1 MIKGNMRLIPPTA
14 GNRNQVA
21 LAETVFLRCLL
32 TRVCHLLLWCVVLL
46 QPGVGKAELPAGP
59 WTFSGIVNDDLMGAD
74 GSVVLHQT
82 LTVSGYFEDGSFV
95 FDADPQKSM
104 QNVWE
109 SAGWDGKLLR
119 VVQNFPDKP
128 GPGQPRSRWLGIVE
142 PNVFSRHATL
152 ATTSILMAF
161 ADTNI
166 LARMRQGRVLIIL
179 GERRLYPEENNTY
192 EIKEF
197 PSGGLEIRATC
208 PGQKVARGGNTP
220 IPGFEHG
227 FTRWTY
233 HSIVDKPDSPKP
245 IDSFNLKTEF
255 EQFRPADG
263 RVLTEHHIT
272 GNLDFEKSEAK
283 VTNFWPEISQD
294 AMQVWDYSMRP
305 LIYPLNKGA
314 VDQAC
319 VYTLTNHMW
328 NFSQEL
334 KELITNRA
342 KDFKELVLREGIPPQ
357 SVDVEDQVSYAPANS
372 GHRRVGVL
380 AGLGIISALFTWVLL
395 QQWRASRISQ
405 KEKNKINHKK
415 GIK

>member
-1 MIKGNMRLIPPTA
+1 MRLIPPTA
-14 GNRNQVA
+14 GNRTQLA
-21 LAETVFLRCLL
+21 LAETIFLRCLL

-59 WTFSGIVNDDLMGAD
+59 WKFSGIVNDDLKGAN
-74 GSVVLHQT
+74 GSVVMHQT
-82 LTVSGYFEDGSFV
+82 LTVSGYFENGSFILTV
-95 FDADPQKSM
+95 DPQKSP
-104 QNVWE
+104 QNIWE

-119 VVQNFPDKP
+119 VVQNFSDKP
-128 GPGQPRSRWLGIVE
+128 GPGQPRSRWLGTVE
-142 PNVFSRHATL
+142 PNVFSRHATP

-166 LARMRQGRVLIIL
+166 LASMRQGGELIIL

-197 PSGGLEIRATC
+197 PSGGLEIQATC

-220 IPGFEHG
+220 ISGLEHG

-233 HSIVDKPDSPKP
+233 HSIVDKPDSPKS
-245 IDSFNLKTEF
+245 IDSFKLKTEF
-255 EQFRPADG
+255 EQFRPVNG
-263 RVLTEHHIT
+263 RLLTEHHIT

-319 VYTLTNHMW
+319 VYTLTNHIW

-342 KDFKELVLREGIPPQ
+342 KDFKALVLREGIPPK
-357 SVDVEDQVSYAPANS
+357 SLDVEGSDTNAPYPRHN
-372 GHRRVGVL
+372 RVGVL
-380 AGLGIISALFTWVLL
+380 VGLGIISALFAWMLL
-395 QQWRASRISQ
+395 RQWRASRISQ
-405 KEKNKINHKK
+405 KEKEQK
-415 GIK
+415 

>member
-1 MIKGNMRLIPPTA
+1 MQGFSMKFRANSKIVPLSGC
-14 GNRNQVA
+14 G
-21 LAETVFLRCLL
+21 RCLL

-59 WTFSGIVNDDLMGAD
+59 WKFSGIVNDDLKGAN
-74 GSVVLHQT
+74 GSVVMHQT
-82 LTVSGYFEDGSFV
+82 LAVSGYFENGSFV
-95 FDADPQKSM
+95 VDVDPQKSP
-104 QNVWE
+104 QNIWE

-119 VVQNFPDKP
+119 IVQNFPDKP
-128 GPGQPRSRWLGIVE
+128 GPGQPRSRWLGTVE
-142 PNVFSRHATL
+142 PNVFSRHATP

-166 LARMRQGRVLIIL
+166 LASMRQGGELIIL

-192 EIKEF
+192 EINQL

-208 PGQKVARGGNTP
+208 PGQKVARGGNIP

-233 HSIVDKPDSPKP
+233 HSIVDKPDSPKS
-245 IDSFNLKTEF
+245 IDSFKLKTEF

-263 RVLTEHHIT
+263 RLLTEHHII

-319 VYTLTNHMW
+319 VYTLTNHIW
-328 NFSQEL
+328 NFDQEL

-342 KDFKELVLREGIPPQ
+342 KDFKALVQREGIPPQ
-357 SVDVEDQVSYAPANS
+357 SVDVEDGVGVPNAPTNS
-372 GHRRVGVL
+372 RSHRVVVL
-380 AGLGIISALFTWVLL
+380 AGLGIISALFAWLLL
-395 QQWRASRISQ
+395 QHWRASRISQ
-405 KEKNKINHKK
+405 K
-415 GIK
+415 